1 MKRILLVTGVLLA
14 ALAIVSCSNRNNRRD
29 NNGPMRMEQLPATA
43 QTFVKSHFGGVT
55 VSDIKDER
63 GKGGSEYVVNFSNG
77 WTAEFDRRGEW
88 RMVDCKNN
96 AVPEGV
102 IPVQIKD
109 YVMKNYPQQRVTM
122 IDRTKGDSKSDYDV
136 KLDNGVKLRFNKNF
150 DLLSDNGN
158 SVRDNRTNEGNVNNN
173 TVNPNINTRTNKN

>member
-1 MKRILLVTGVLLA
+1 
-14 ALAIVSCSNRNNRRD
+14 
-29 NNGPMRMEQLPATA
+29 
-43 QTFVKSHFGGVT
+43 
-55 VSDIKDER
+55 
-63 GKGGSEYVVNFSNG
+63 
-77 WTAEFDRRGEW
+77 
-88 RMVDCKNN
+88 MVDCKNN

>member
-63 GKGGSEYVVNFSNG
+63 GKGGREYVVNFSNG

-102 IPVQIKD
+102 TPC
-109 YVMKNYPQQRVTM
+109 RSRTM
-122 IDRTKGDSKSDYDV
+122 
-136 KLDNGVKLRFNKNF
+136 
-150 DLLSDNGN
+150 
-158 SVRDNRTNEGNVNNN
+158 
-173 TVNPNINTRTNKN
+173 

>member
-1 MKRILLVTGVLLA
+1 
-14 ALAIVSCSNRNNRRD
+14 
-29 NNGPMRMEQLPATA
+29 
-43 QTFVKSHFGGVT
+43 
-55 VSDIKDER
+55 
-63 GKGGSEYVVNFSNG
+63 
-77 WTAEFDRRGEW
+77 
-88 RMVDCKNN
+88 
-96 AVPEGV
+96 
-102 IPVQIKD
+102 
-109 YVMKNYPQQRVTM
+109 M